1 MSRLQLLELPVQT
14 VVFQIRDGR
23 RRQDIIGPVVGEDFP
38 CQLGMADLGRL
49 AGNVGHGVRL
59 NERPRALKPNEASD
73 ECSNPFK
80 NTDQNRP
87 EDLNL

>member
-1 MSRLQLLELPVQT
+1 
-14 VVFQIRDGR
+14 
-23 RRQDIIGPVVGEDFP
+23 
-38 CQLGMADLGRL
+38 MADLGRL

-73 ECSNPFK
+73 ERSNPFK